1 MGLTSFRNFLGRKIL
16 SLNNSKFGY
25 YVKHIYHIKLDKKDT
40 ADTNGNT
47 PLHAAAEGGFINIVR
62 FLLERADINPK
73 KRNMYGNTPLHAAAE
88 GGFINIV
95 KLLLER
101 TDIDPNKENRS
112 NKTLL
117 HSAARGGNLDIVELL
132 LERADI
138 DPNGENKVRDD
149 VFLSY
154 L

>member
-1 MGLTSFRNFLGRKIL
+1 MTLHSVILIIPWRPVFVGGEAGVNRQNNRLYGTLSFG
-16 SLNNSKFGY
+16 
-25 YVKHIYHIKLDKKDT
+25 D
-40 ADTNGNT
+40 T
-47 PLHAAAEGGFINIVR
+47 PLHLAVSGGNLDLVKL
-62 FLLERADINPK
+62 FLQRADIDPSKENK
-73 KRNMYGNTPLHAAAE
+73 FGNTPLHAAAE

-101 TDIDPNKENRS
+101 ADIDPKNENKP